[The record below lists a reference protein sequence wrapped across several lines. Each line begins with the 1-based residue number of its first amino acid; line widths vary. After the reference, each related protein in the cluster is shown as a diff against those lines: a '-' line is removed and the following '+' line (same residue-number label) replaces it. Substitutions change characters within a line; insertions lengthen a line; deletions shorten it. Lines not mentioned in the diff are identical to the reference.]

1 MRLFLGVEIPESA
14 KKTIRDAMLQI
25 RDDYPEFFWI
35 PEENYHLTVFFFG
48 ERSEERLNDVTE
60 GIEQTLFDV
69 DTSVLNIFGIKIF
82 VKKDIAINVAFDR
95 NKTLEL
101 VHNRIIIEVGEQV
114 PQKNDKYTP
123 YTTIAKYKLPSK
135 QQYFHLKKKLEK
147 IKIDTGFPLDT
158 IHLYQ
163 RIEKKPFPEY
173 RILHTFQLQQA

>member
-14 KKTIRDAMLQI
+14 KKTIRDSMVQI
-25 RDDYPEFFWI
+25 RDDYPEFSWI
-35 PEENYHLTVFFFG
+35 PEANYHLTVFFFG
-48 ERSEERLNDVTE
+48 ERSEERLNDVIA

-69 DTSVLNIFGIKIF
+69 NTSVLNIFGIKIF
-82 VKKDIAINVAFDR
+82 VKKGITINVVFDR

-101 VHNRIIIEVGEQV
+101 IHNRIITEVGKQV
-114 PQKNDKYTP
+114 PQKHDRYTP
-123 YTTIAKYKLPSK
+123 HTKIAEYKLPSK

-147 IKIDTGFPLDT
+147 IKIDADFPLNT

-163 RIEKKPFPEY
+163 SIEKKPSPEY